1 MKQYYRSFAF
11 VSCAIIVAALMP
23 SAHAF
28 PGEATRFSL
37 IPPHQERVLRVGD
50 GLRLPSH
57 PLEGGV
63 QPPVQQVLHQRL
75 KARFDAAT
83 VHSNHLLTA
92 KGADDASWGF
102 VADHFAE
109 IDRDHDGYVTFSELS
124 AFMDAR
130 SPLKA
135 DKKQAVQIVE

>member
-1 MKQYYRSFAF
+1 MKKYYRSFAF
-11 VSCAIIVAALMP
+11 VSSAITAAALVP

-28 PGEATRFSL
+28 PREVTRFSV
-37 IPPHQERVLRVGD
+37 IPPYQERILRIGD
-50 GLRLPSH
+50 GLRLPSTTTDQ
-57 PLEGGV
+57 GA

-102 VADHFAE
+102 VASHFAE
-109 IDRDHDGYVTFSELS
+109 IDKDHNGYVTFSEVT

-130 SPLKA
+130 SPLKTG
-135 DKKQAVQIVE
+135 KEQTVQIVE